1 MPEHGLSSPLVY
13 FTAIAV
19 LGIVAQW
26 LAWRIRLPA
35 ILLLLAAGFGLGQA
49 VDSSQYLS
57 PQILR
62 PIVSLSVAIILF
74 EGGLSLRVRELQAAR
89 SAVLRLITVGLAI
102 AWVLNTAAAHL
113 VFSTTRMA
121 ALAGAIYVVTG
132 PTVIGPLLRQIRP
145 SRRAGAMARWEG
157 IVNDPLGALL
167 TVLVYEA
174 ALVGAVPEAAR
185 IAMTGL
191 VQALSVGIVLGAAGA
206 GLIMLL
212 LARHWLPDYLH
223 VPVMLATVLASFTAS
238 DLILPE
244 SGLMTVTVMGLILAN
259 QQRVDVHHLIEFK
272 ENLGVL
278 LISWLFIVL
287 SSQIDVSDLTDLG
300 LEGLL
305 FLAAIILVVR
315 PLTIFLATIGTDV
328 TWQEK
333 VFLSCLAPRGIV
345 AVAVASVFALKLTTH
360 MPDGQPGHIMAE
372 EASRLVPLTFL
383 VIVGTVTFYGLA
395 AGPVARLLGIADIH
409 PQGILFAGAG
419 PFARKAAR
427 AVSERGYPV
436 LLVDTNHSNL
446 AAARMAGLRVCH
458 ANVLS
463 EYVREETDMG
473 GIGRLLAVTPNDEVN
488 ALAALE
494 FADQFG
500 RSEVYQLSRGTD
512 EKPRTSGVSR
522 RLRGRFLFS
531 EEATFSFL
539 ASRVGQGA
547 VIRTTAMTE
556 EFGYSNFRQL
566 HGDTALILFIVDLEK
581 NLRICTVTDS
591 HTPRPGETLVWLPD
605 PMAPAPEENEPTDE
619 AASNGQPAN
628 SPDSSPDTTA
638 ESSPADGQP
647 SSSEHS

>member
-19 LGIVAQW
+19 LGIAAQW

-35 ILLLLAAGFGLGQA
+35 ILLLLAAGFGLGQT
-49 VDSSQYLS
+49 VDSSRFLS
-57 PQILR
+57 SDILR
-62 PIVSLSVAIILF
+62 PIVSLSVAVILF
-74 EGGLSLRVRELQAAR
+74 EGGLSLRLRELQAAR
-89 SAVLRLITVGLAI
+89 AAVLRLITLGLAI
-102 AWVLNTAAAHL
+102 AWVLNTVAAHL

-132 PTVIGPLLRQIRP
+132 PTVIGPLLRQVRP

-174 ALVGAVPEAAR
+174 TLVGAVPEAAR
-185 IAMTGL
+185 IAVAGL
-191 VQALSVGIVLGAAGA
+191 AQALAVGIVLGAAGA
-206 GLIMLL
+206 GLMMLL
-212 LARHWLPDYLH
+212 LARHWLPDYLQ
-223 VPVMLATVLASFTAS
+223 VPVMLALVLASFTAS
-238 DLILPE
+238 DLLLPE

-287 SSQIDVSDLTDLG
+287 SSQIEISDLTNLG
-300 LEGLL
+300 VEGLL

-328 TWQEK
+328 SWQEK
-333 VFLSCLAPRGIV
+333 VFLSCMAPRGIV
-345 AVAVASVFALKLTTH
+345 AVAVASVFALKLINH
-360 MPDGQPGHIMAE
+360 QPDGQAGGAMAA
-372 EASRLVPLTFL
+372 EAARLVPLTFL

-395 AGPVARLLGIADIH
+395 AGPVARLLKIADIH

-419 PFARKAAR
+419 PFARKAAL
-427 AVSERGYPV
+427 AIQERGFPA
-436 LLVDTNHSNL
+436 LLVDTNHGNL

-463 EYVREETDMG
+463 EYAREETDTG

-494 FADQFG
+494 FAPQFG
-500 RSEVYQLSRGTD
+500 RSEVYQLSRGPI
-512 EKPRTSGVSR
+512 EKPRKGSVSR
-522 RLRGRFLFS
+522 RLRGRLLFS

-539 ASRVGQGA
+539 ASRIGQGA
-547 VIRTTAMTE
+547 EIRTTAMTDT
-556 EFGYSNFRQL
+556 FGYSDFRQL
-566 HGDTALILFIVDLEK
+566 HGETALLLFIVDLEQK
-581 NLRICTVTDS
+581 LRICTVTDS
-591 HTPRPGETLVWLPD
+591 QTPRPGETLLWLPD
-605 PMAPAPEENEPTDE
+605 PTTPPASENSTTASASDDPPDE
-619 AASNGQPAN
+619 SDRTSVDDNQPA
-628 SPDSSPDTTA
+628 
-638 ESSPADGQP
+638 
-647 SSSEHS
+647 